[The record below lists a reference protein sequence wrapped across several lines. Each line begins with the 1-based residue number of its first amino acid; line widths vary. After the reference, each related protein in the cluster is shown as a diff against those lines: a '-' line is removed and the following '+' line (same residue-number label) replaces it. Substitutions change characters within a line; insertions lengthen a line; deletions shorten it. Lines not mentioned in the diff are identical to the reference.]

1 MDFHFVPDPKQNL
14 EHIMNCWEQR
24 KRTYKEKWLLLYEH
38 YFTIQDVL
46 TSLKNA
52 TMDFDDDFIIGINK
66 TSLNHVELWELYRIG
81 NGSPIQHINLGIW
94 NSNSGLQL
102 TKSKKW
108 HRRRDL
114 KGHHF
119 KTTALVES
127 PFISKLE
134 LNPSTGKYDVVGS
147 FVDLLDLYA
156 KTMNFTYT
164 LEPPPDNSWGGLQPD
179 GSWNGMMYLVDN
191 QIVDIGKYSLLIC

>member
-1 MDFHFVPDPKQNL
+1 MDFHFVPDP
-14 EHIMNCWEQR
+14 EHNVKYILNCWKQR
-24 KRTYKEKWLLLYEH
+24 KPTYKENWLLLYEN
-38 YFTIQDVL
+38 YFTIQEVL
-46 TSLKNA
+46 KSLKNA
-52 TMDFDDDFIIGINK
+52 VMDFDDNFVIGINK
-66 TSLNHVELWELYRIG
+66 TSQNHIKLWELYRIG
-81 NGSPIQHINLGIW
+81 NGSSIQHIYLGIW
-94 NSNSGLQL
+94 DLKIGLQL
-102 TKSKKW
+102 TKLEKW

-134 LNPSTGKYDVVGS
+134 LNPLTGKYDAEGS
-147 FVDLLDLYA
+147 FIDLFNLFA

-179 GSWNGMMYLVDN
+179 GSWNGMINLVDK
-191 QIVDIGKYSLLIC
+191 QLVDIGK